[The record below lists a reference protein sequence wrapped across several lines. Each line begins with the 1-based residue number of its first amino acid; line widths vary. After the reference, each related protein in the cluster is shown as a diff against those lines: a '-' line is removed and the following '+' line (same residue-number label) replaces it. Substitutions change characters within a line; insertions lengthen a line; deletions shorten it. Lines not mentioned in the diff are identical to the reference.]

1 MSEQKNVGFKNVY
14 FDPKLSKIYL
24 RETDSDKFK
33 EVEFEHSYYMK
44 DKTGE
49 SPIKNIN
56 GDSMVLCKAESKKN
70 LTTLSSTGARLC
82 ESDLDERVKFLHSK
96 YSGVKLQPKS
106 SDFNT
111 CYVDIEVAGE
121 ADFPKPT
128 EAKYP
133 INLISVKDSKTKKMM
148 TFGTTPYTGHSELVE
163 SYHYFSSELAML
175 EHFVRWFRK
184 QKFDFITGWNVQNF
198 DVTYII
204 NRINNLVENDI
215 ELHDLALLLSPLN
228 KIKQKPLINPVN
240 KKHEG
245 HYYELAGIT
254 ILDYMELYKNFTFTT
269 LESYSLQFVS
279 MHELKKGKIDLDGS
293 INQIYKTDWN
303 TFVEYNVQDVILVWE
318 MELKKKFIELTIIMC
333 YQSLTPFDR
342 VFSSIAVI
350 EGYILRFMH
359 ERNLVMN
366 DRTRISNDWWHDEK
380 MYIVKD
386 KFGLPYYQNCKENE
400 TDFDPFYVKGGHV
413 EAYPGLWKK
422 VISNDILSSYPHQVM
437 QYNISPET
445 KVIKPSKEL
454 IDSGMLICSEVNG
467 VYYKRTENAVLPT
480 IVKQIFDERKHFR
493 KLKDEATAAG
503 DKALAAYY
511 DSQQHIRKILIN
523 SMYGVLANKYF
534 HFYDVDNARA
544 ITRGGRVTVRYL
556 AACANSYI
564 SDNFHKIGEKVLGQF
579 IPGPDG
585 LPQKINNNIVVLVDT
600 DSNYYCLDEIYQ
612 KYCPNM
618 DDMEFFEK
626 MEAFLD
632 PFFEKIL
639 TIKSNNN
646 NMKQVIV
653 FKREGYIL
661 KQFILAKKKYI
672 TELLKNEDDVYNPP
686 KLKVTGVEIKKSDT
700 PAFCKTELMRAVK
713 DILDNTN
720 KETNI
725 KLLLEIKKTFAKQS
739 FDMIA
744 QKSSIQEYTKFI
756 PHPIEYYIKNGI
768 KYESGSL
775 MTAKASL
782 NYNYLIRKMKLPL
795 MPIANGSKIKYIR
808 VMPNNPA
815 QCEAVAWVGNWP
827 DEFNKLFKIDY
838 DEQFRKTFVS
848 VIERMHVVL
857 GWCDAKAGIVLN
869 ESKLSKFIKR

>member
-1 MSEQKNVGFKNVY
+1 MK
-14 FDPKLSKIYL
+14 
-24 RETDSDKFK
+24 
-33 EVEFEHSYYMK
+33 EFEIEMNLFEQTYNS
-44 DKTGE
+44 
-49 SPIKNIN
+49 
-56 GDSMVLCKAESKKN
+56 GDYEVWDEEEKRWIDY
-70 LTTLSSTGARLC
+70 TSS
-82 ESDLDERVKFLHSK
+82 
-96 YSGVKLQPKS
+96 
-106 SDFNT
+106 
-111 CYVDIEVAGE
+111 CYVSS
-121 ADFPKPT
+121 DFPKPT

-133 INLISVKDSKTKKMM
+133 INLITVKDSRTENVI
-148 TFGTTPYTGHSELVE
+148 TFGTTQYTGKSKLVE
-163 SYHYFSSELAML
+163 SYHYFSNELAML
-175 EHFVRWFRK
+175 EYFVRWFRK

-198 DVTYII
+198 DIPYIV
-204 NRINNLVENDI
+204 NRINNLVEGDI
-215 ELHDLALLLSPLN
+215 ELQELALLLSPL
-228 KIKQKPLINPVN
+228 KKLKQKPLINPVN

-254 ILDYMELYKNFTFTT
+254 ILDYMGLYKNFTFTT

-279 MHELKKGKIDLDGS
+279 MHELKKGKLDLDGA

-303 TFVEYNVQDVILVWE
+303 TFVEYNIQDVLLVWE

-333 YQSLTPFDR
+333 YDSLTPFDR
-342 VFSSIAVI
+342 VFSSIAII

-359 ERNLVMN
+359 ERNLVMS
-366 DRTRISNDWWHDEK
+366 DRNRTSNDWWHDER
-380 MYIVKD
+380 YFIVKD

-400 TDFDPFYVKGGHV
+400 KDFEPFYVKGGHV

-454 IDSGMLICSEVNG
+454 IDSGMLIRSEVNG

-480 IVKQIFDERKHFR
+480 IVKQIFDERKYFK
-493 KLKDEATAAG
+493 KLKSEADAVG

-556 AACANSYI
+556 AACANSYVK
-564 SDNFHKIGEKVLGQF
+564 DNFHKIGEKVLGQF

-585 LPQKINNNIVVLVDT
+585 LPQKINNNIVVLIDT

-612 KYCPNM
+612 KYCPKM

-632 PFFEKIL
+632 PFFSKIL

-646 NMKQVIV
+646 DMKQVIV

-672 TELLKNEDDVYNPP
+672 TELLKNEDDVYDPP
-686 KLKVTGVEIKKSDT
+686 KIKVTGVELKKSDT
-700 PAFCKTELMRAVK
+700 PAFCKQELMLVVK

-720 KETNI
+720 KELNI
-725 KLLLEIKKTFAKQS
+725 ILLNDIKKQFKKQS
-739 FDMIA
+739 FDLIA
-744 QKSSIQEYTKFI
+744 RKSSIQEYSKFVTK
-756 PHPIEYYIKNGI
+756 PISYYLQHGV
-768 KYESGSL
+768 KYESGAL

-782 NYNYLIRKMKLPL
+782 NYNYIINKFKYPL
-795 MPIANGSKIKYIR
+795 MPIANGSKIKYLSVYKDNKFSFDTI
-808 VMPNNPA
+808 
-815 QCEAVAWVGNWP
+815 AWIGNYP
-827 DEFNKLFKIDY
+827 IEFHDLFKIDY
-838 DEQFRKTFVS
+838 DEQFRKTFLS
-848 VIERMHVVL
+848 VIERMWVVL
-857 GWCDAKAGIVLN
+857 GWCDVDKGIILN